1 MSFLSRAAN
10 LDFIQT
16 NRTIIWPLTSS
27 FAILSFLNNP
37 HLIGVPVSHISKNI
51 FKKETWVWR
60 GVLSWRERQL
70 LQSSSIC
77 SHATIEVFRKRELA
91 GLEWNRPHAE
101 KGGGDV
107 WWDTSWHHDP
117 RHPTGGSAKA
127 LTEQR
132 ATGSRKL
139 QRKRNGGLEVSA
151 LTFLCVSIVIL
162 V

>member
-16 NRTIIWPLTSS
+16 NQTIIWPLTSS

-70 LQSSSIC
+70 FQSSSIC
-77 SHATIEVFRKRELA
+77 SHATIEVFKRISGNLW

-117 RHPTGGSAKA
+117 RHPMGAVPKHSLNK
-127 LTEQR
+127 Q
-132 ATGSRKL
+132 
-139 QRKRNGGLEVSA
+139 QQGLESYREKGMGDWRSQLWLFYV
-151 LTFLCVSIVIL
+151 FLL
-162 V
+162 